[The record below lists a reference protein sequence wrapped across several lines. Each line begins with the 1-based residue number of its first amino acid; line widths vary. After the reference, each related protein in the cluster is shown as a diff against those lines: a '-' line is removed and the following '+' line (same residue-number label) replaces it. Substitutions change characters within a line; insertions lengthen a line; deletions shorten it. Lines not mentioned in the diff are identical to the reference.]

1 MTTRIK
7 ILYPCCQLQTMEDK
21 FLNVAKQ
28 AAQEAGKV
36 IMRFYGK
43 DHSLMFKGDRSD
55 FATPTDLEAEK
66 IIVKILSK
74 NFPTHNIISEENVR
88 IDNKSNYTWAID
100 PIDGTISFASHMP
113 FFAVSIGLLEKNQPI
128 VGVIYHVVQKDL
140 YWGVKGK
147 GAYLNGKRISVSK
160 QKELND
166 SVIGLGVGRIT
177 RRHERLSDYFL
188 PLLDKVRYV
197 YMLGGGVVSMA
208 FVARGWLD
216 AFFSKAWIWDQAAGG
231 VIIEESGGRITD
243 RFGNPPDWSA
253 ERIEL
258 VCSNGLIH
266 QAILEALK

>member
-1 MTTRIK
+1 MN
-7 ILYPCCQLQTMEDK
+7 MNDN
-21 FLNVAKQ
+21 FLKVAKE
-28 AAQEAGKV
+28 AALEAGKV
-36 IMRFYGK
+36 ILSFYGQ
-43 DHSLMFKGDRSD
+43 DHKLMVKTDNSD
-55 FATPTDLEAEK
+55 FATPADLEAEK
-66 IIVKILSK
+66 IIVRILSK
-74 NFPTHNIISEENVR
+74 NFPTHNIISEEKIR

-128 VGVIYHVVQKDL
+128 VGVIYHVAQKDL
-140 YWGVKGK
+140 YWAQKGK

-160 QKELND
+160 QKELGG
-166 SVIGLGVGRIT
+166 SVVGLGIGSIA
-177 RRHERLSDYFL
+177 RRKDRLNDYFL

-197 YMLGGGVVSMA
+197 YMLGGGAVSMA

-216 AFFSKAWIWDQAAGG
+216 AFSSKAWIWDQAAGG

-258 VCSNGLIH
+258 ICSNRLIH
-266 QAILEALK
+266 DQVLKVLSPSLRGRSPR